1 MCRFSIPN
9 LGFRLFNF
17 ERCFE
22 ILNRLR
28 TELTR
33 FSGYDVSDSIKLP
46 EILKQTFI
54 PFKTQNR
61 YIYVYVKVLTMP
73 YCTTLRPCRA
83 TVSLLISLTSQR
95 TNCTYWGHRFLEKK
109 TYQLNLP
116 SIAVVIVEA
125 TGSMPSTF
133 VCKQLGKNCIVLM
146 GAQNVQFNK
155 NA

>member
-109 TYQLNLP
+109 PINLTYHQSLLLQQRQQGPCPLLLFANSQKKTALY
-116 SIAVVIVEA
+116 
-125 TGSMPSTF
+125 
-133 VCKQLGKNCIVLM
+133 
-146 GAQNVQFNK
+146 
-155 NA
+155 